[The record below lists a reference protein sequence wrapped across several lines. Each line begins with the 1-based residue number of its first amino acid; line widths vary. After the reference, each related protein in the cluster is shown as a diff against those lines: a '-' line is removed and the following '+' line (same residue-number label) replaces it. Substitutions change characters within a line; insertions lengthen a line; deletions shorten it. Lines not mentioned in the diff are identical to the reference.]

1 MKFLKPSHF
10 RQTSDCSNGKDNDR
24 FNNAEP
30 SGPES
35 ERTVYVH
42 NLPPSATWQGV
53 NEIFRQVGTVI
64 RSVVETSE
72 SNLRS
77 RVVLA
82 SPHEA
87 HQAIVELGDSVWDG
101 HTLHVTSV
109 PFTGVQQVGP
119 FSSAAFTAN
128 NFSSSSAA
136 PFPNPDFRYIPPYAF
151 RYIDNVRIKTLEQEC
166 INLYREKL
174 QLMELLRTYRKPL
187 SGIKTLFSSGQQRE
201 LARRR
206 QQAEQEEYEDVVLR
220 LQELESQQQQQ
231 QLLQQQR
238 LQFHQMQVQLVSA
251 VRQIQQQSTQQM
263 QQLHQAYFT
272 QAQNLTAIA
281 ERVES
286 LQQQLLQPPEYFA
299 HQGSPAQQDQE
310 QQPQQRQQRQ
320 QQPQL
325 QPLQQPA
332 QLAQHAVPSQ
342 QGQQPQIPQL
352 PTYQQLQPTQ
362 P

>member
-10 RQTSDCSNGKDNDR
+10 RQISDCSNGKDNDR

-30 SGPES
+30 RGPES

-119 FSSAAFTAN
+119 FSSAASTAN

-136 PFPNPDFRYIPPYAF
+136 PFPNPDF
-151 RYIDNVRIKTLEQEC
+151 QC

-238 LQFHQMQVQLVSA
+238 LQFQQMQVQLVSA
-251 VRQIQQQSTQQM
+251 VRQIQKQSTQQM

-286 LQQQLLQPPEYFA
+286 LQQQLQQPPEYFA
-299 HQGSPAQQDQE
+299 QQVSPVQQDQE

-332 QLAQHAVPSQ
+332 QLARHAVPSQ